1 MSSVIF
7 ASVYSYDAW
16 WRTIES
22 FESFCLF
29 KVIWWRH
36 QMKTFSALLAIWA
49 GNSPVPGEFP
59 AQSDTELWCFLR
71 SALNQRLSKQ
81 SWGWRF
87 ETPSR
92 PLWRHCN
99 EVVSWVVGCLY
110 TSHVGCR
117 FIPPPPPPPPPTPLE
132 STGEEGSILYESVSG
147 NIYCYLYSIT
157 GTVLNVSINR
167 SAPGASFQ
175 NLLLE
180 RGCAL
185 KQL

>member
-22 FESFCLF
+22 LESFCLF

-36 QMKTFSALLAIWA
+36 QMKTFSALLAICA

-59 AQSDTELWCFLR
+59 AQSDAELWCFLR

-99 EVVSWVVGCLY
+99 VVVSWVVGCLY

-117 FIPPPPPPPPPTPLE
+117 FTPPPPPPPQLPSNLPAKKDQYYIRICE
-132 STGEEGSILYESVSG
+132 W
-147 NIYCYLYSIT
+147 
-157 GTVLNVSINR
+157 
-167 SAPGASFQ
+167 Q
-175 NLLLE
+175 HLLLFVQHY
-180 RGCAL
+180 R
-185 KQL
+185 KSFKRIH